1 MVRLDVVCGGPAI
14 SVLIKVGPKMA
25 EEDVADRDTVFI
37 YGVLRNWYAKMFDVT
52 TELVVSD

>member
-1 MVRLDVVCGGPAI
+1 
-14 SVLIKVGPKMA
+14 MA